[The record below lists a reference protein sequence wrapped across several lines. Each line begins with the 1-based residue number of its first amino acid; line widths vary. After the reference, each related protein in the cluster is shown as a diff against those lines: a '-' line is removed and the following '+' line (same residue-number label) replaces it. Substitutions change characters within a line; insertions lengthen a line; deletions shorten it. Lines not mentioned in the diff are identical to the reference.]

1 MAKKNYD
8 ELAEKILELIGT
20 AENITYATHCMTR
33 LRMELK
39 DHSRV
44 DMENIKALPGVIG
57 TQWSGEQL
65 QVIVGQDVGKLY
77 DMICKKTGLARQEAI
92 NENLDAPSKVFSLKN
107 VGDKIL
113 KYVSGS
119 TFAVIAMLVASALC
133 NTLAV
138 VLGPGFLNVISAESD
153 IYILLTMLG
162 GNAMNFLTVLIGYTA
177 CKSIG
182 MDPVYGIF
190 FGGLLI
196 APDFVAMVGV
206 RETFTVFGIPCAVN
220 SYSGNL
226 LPVLLIVPICKV
238 IYDFFHKH
246 IPQTLS
252 SLLVPLFTVLLTTP
266 ILFCV
271 VAPIGTMVG
280 NVFAAVLSMIQ
291 DTNIVVTTI
300 FLMFIAVVFP
310 ILITFGMHIPLLY
323 VAGFTYMMTGSDTL
337 IFPIS
342 SIYMFAISGLAL
354 AALVRVKDP
363 GERGLMCSYF
373 ISSFLGGISEPA
385 MFGLTLKYKRGMVAL
400 AIGCAAGGLI
410 CGILRPAVYIPGL
423 VNVFTAFSLWAAGG
437 TTNLVNGLIALGVS
451 FVVCFVTG
459 LLVIDYSKNNA

>member
-1 MAKKNYD
+1 MAKNYD
-8 ELAEKILELIGT
+8 TLADSLIELVGGKGNVSYL
-20 AENITYATHCMTR
+20 THCVTR
-33 LRMELK
+33 LRFNVK
-39 DHSRV
+39 DRALV
-44 DMENIKALPGVIG
+44 KEAEIKAVAGVLG
-57 TQWSGEQL
+57 AQWSGDQF
-65 QVIVGQDVGKLY
+65 QVIIGQDVADAY
-77 DMICKKTGLARQEAI
+77 DAVCKKTGLAKQEPI
-92 NENLDAPSKVFSLKN
+92 NENLDAPLKGLSLKR
-107 VGDKIL
+107 VGDMIL

-119 TFAVIAMLVASALC
+119 TFAVIAMFVASALC
-133 NTLAV
+133 NTMGV

-162 GNAMNFLTVLIGYTA
+162 NNTLNFLTVLIGYTA

-206 RETFTVFGIPCAVN
+206 RETFTVFGIPCTVG

-246 IPQTLS
+246 IPKALS
-252 SLLVPLFTVLLTTP
+252 ALLVPLFTVLLTTP
-266 ILFCV
+266 ILFCA
-271 VAPIGTMVG
+271 VAPLGTMIG
-280 NVFAAVLSMIQ
+280 NAFAAVLSMIQ
-291 DTNIVVTTI
+291 GSNIIITTI
-300 FLMFIAVVFP
+300 FLMIVAVAFP

-342 SIYMFAISGLAL
+342 AVYMFAISGLTLGAV
-354 AALVRVKDP
+354 VRVRNP
-363 GERGLMCSYF
+363 EERSLVCSYF
-373 ISSFLGGISEPA
+373 ISSFIGGISEPA
-385 MFGLTLKYKRGMVAL
+385 MFGLTLKYKRGMTAL

-423 VNVFTAFSLWAAGG
+423 VNVFTALSLWAAGG
-437 TTNLVNGLIALGVS
+437 TTNLINGLIALGVS